1 MFTSRP
7 GFPSS
12 SSRIASAL
20 AFATAS
26 LGLNG
31 CSTAR
36 YLLQATEGQLA
47 LLNHAKPIA
56 EVVKDARTPT
66 RIKELLL
73 EVAPV
78 KKFGEERG
86 IKPTP
91 NYTEYVRLDR
101 AAAVWVVSACEPLEF
116 KSREWK
122 FPIVGSFPYLGW
134 FDLEGAKEYAKAMS
148 DEGLDADVRGA
159 AAYSTLGWFRD
170 AILSTMLP
178 DGQEALGELVDVVI
192 HESVHATAYVSGQA
206 YFNES
211 LASFVAEKLTTQYL
225 APRPDALRAYVEG
238 NAKGE
243 GRRKRLHDTYG
254 QLKELYAS
262 ARSKEEKVAEKKR
275 ILEALKS
282 ELGFRREINN
292 ATLIQYKTYHTGAP
306 EFERLWSSCG
316 GDSARFMKS
325 VGTLKPESF
334 PKGQQEDLA
343 PVLGPLIQAG
353 CRQT

>member
-1 MFTSRP
+1 MFTSPRASRSISELLILI
-7 GFPSS
+7 PSLVV
-12 SSRIASAL
+12 IV
-20 AFATAS
+20 
-26 LGLNG
+26 LGLGG

-47 LLNHAKPIA
+47 LLNHAKPIS
-56 EVVKDARTPT
+56 EVLEDPRTPP
-66 RIKELLL
+66 RIKGLLR

-91 NYTEYVRLDR
+91 NYTEYVKLDR
-101 AAAVWVVSACEPLEF
+101 VAAVWVVSACEPLEF

-134 FDLEGAKEYAKAMS
+134 FDLEGAKEYAKTMS

-178 DGQEALGELVDVVI
+178 EGEEALGELVDVVI
-192 HESVHATAYVSGQA
+192 HESVHATTYVSGQA

-211 LASFVAEKLTTQYL
+211 LASFVAEKLTAQYL
-225 APRPDALRAYVEG
+225 AARPDALRAYVNG

-243 GRRKRLHDTYG
+243 GRRKRLHETYG

-262 ARSKEEKVAEKKR
+262 SWSKGEKLAEKQR
-275 ILEALKS
+275 ILDALKA
-282 ELGFRREINN
+282 ELGTKREINN
-292 ATLIQYKTYHTGAP
+292 ATLIQYKTYHTDAP
-306 EFERLWSSCG
+306 EFERLWKACG
-316 GDSARFMKS
+316 GDPSRFMRS
-325 VGTLKPESF
+325 VGTLKAEVF

-353 CRQT
+353 C